1 MSWKQEVIQSITG
14 GGGTIVRKKTGV
26 PNSDTKL
33 SPASVAEKL
42 QVDPTWHDEDY
53 SQYQAKFGADT
64 PKILYQAMFENPSPD
79 VRDAIEANFST
90 TPDRIQAI
98 MTFIKM
104 TDNLVDPDKP
114 DLVEVKPVEAGPSR
128 SDVSPD
134 LNEVVGSKSDDPV
147 GDFRKALGFP
157 DMSDKRLMA
166 MLLLTHTMPNNAVGV
181 RSYIET
187 KLGVRDFHQP
197 IISKYLEEN
206 TPLSMSAW
214 NAVEADVGGFDDLPA
229 ELHAWFG
236 LDVPF
241 KTHIGLAMTQPNAF
255 ALLDTLLPAPGIL
268 GRRAQVD
275 ARLALHAN
283 FPSLDAWLART
294 TIPE

>member
-14 GGGTIVRKKTGV
+14 GGGAIVRKKTGV
-26 PNSDTKL
+26 SNSDIKS
-33 SPASVAEKL
+33 SPASVTKKL
-42 QVDPTWHDEDY
+42 QVDPAWHDEDY
-53 SQYQAKFGADT
+53 SQYEAKFGADT

-79 VRDAIEANFST
+79 VKDVIEANFST

-104 TDNLVDPDKP
+104 ADNLVEPG
-114 DLVEVKPVEAGPSR
+114 EPVEAEPVKAGPSK

-134 LNEVVGSKSDDPV
+134 LNEVFGSTSDDPV
-147 GDFRKALGFP
+147 GDLRKALGFP

-166 MLLLTHTMPNNAVGV
+166 MLLLTHTMPNSAVGV

-197 IISKYLEEN
+197 IISEYLEEN

-241 KTHIGLAMTQPNAF
+241 KTQIGLAMTQPNAF
-255 ALLDTLLPAPGIL
+255 ALLDTLLPAPGVL

-294 TIPE
+294 TVAE

>member
-1 MSWKQEVIQSITG
+1 MTWKQEVIQSITG

-26 PNSDTKL
+26 SNSDTKL
-33 SPASVAEKL
+33 SPTVVTEKL
-42 QVDPTWHDEDY
+42 QVDPAWHDEDY

-64 PKILYQAMFENPSPD
+64 PKILYQAMFENPSSD
-79 VRDAIEANFST
+79 VKDVIEANFST

-104 TDNLVDPDKP
+104 ADNLVDPDKP
-114 DLVEVKPVEAGPSR
+114 EPVEAGPSK

-134 LNEVVGSKSDDPV
+134 LNEVVGSKSEDPV
-147 GDFRKALGFP
+147 GDLRKALGFP

-166 MLLLTHTMPNNAVGV
+166 MLLLTHIMPNNAVGV

-187 KLGVRDFHQP
+187 KLGMRDFHQP
-197 IISKYLEEN
+197 IMSKYLEEN

-214 NAVEADVGGFDDLPA
+214 NAVEADVGGFDELPA
-229 ELHAWFG
+229 ELHSWFD

-241 KTHIGLAMTQPNAF
+241 KTQIGVAMTQPNAF
-255 ALLDTLLPAPGIL
+255 SLLDTLLPAPGVL
-268 GRRAQVD
+268 GRRVQVD

-283 FPSLDAWLART
+283 FPSLDAWLAQT
-294 TIPE
+294 TIPQ